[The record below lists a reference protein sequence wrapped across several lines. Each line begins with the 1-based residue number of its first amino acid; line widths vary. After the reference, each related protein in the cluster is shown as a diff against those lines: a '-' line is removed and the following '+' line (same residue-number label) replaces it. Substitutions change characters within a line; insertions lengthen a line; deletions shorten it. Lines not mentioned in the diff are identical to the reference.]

1 MGEYKYIYILDRKD
15 TIGLGSGPGK
25 SCKQTDLLND
35 LEHGYGKKVY
45 WHVYKQLPQECEIR
59 NIVCVWCVD
68 FPVELPL

>member
-35 LEHGYGKKVY
+35 LNMAMERSCIDMFTNNCHKNVKS
-45 WHVYKQLPQECEIR
+45 EILC
-59 NIVCVWCVD
+59 VCVMCR
-68 FPVELPL
+68 LPS

>member
-45 WHVYKQLPQECEIR
+45 
-59 NIVCVWCVD
+59 
-68 FPVELPL
+68 